1 MKNIG
6 IGAFVP
12 FLIALFPWCVTFMR
26 SHYLYSELKDTERF
40 FLSLERRFEIKFTI
54 TSTFIIS
61 NLTAFFILLIILKI
75 RGVYALMAML
85 INFVL
90 FGIYEFIIIK
100 YGNEHPRNLHVIINN
115 IDYILLHRIDDK
127 HISARPSQ
135 NKDDGSIILL
145 SINEIINH
153 RISIQ

>member
-1 MKNIG
+1 
-6 IGAFVP
+6 
-12 FLIALFPWCVTFMR
+12 
-26 SHYLYSELKDTERF
+26 
-40 FLSLERRFEIKFTI
+40 
-54 TSTFIIS
+54 
-61 NLTAFFILLIILKI
+61 
-75 RGVYALMAML
+75 MAML

-90 FGIYEFIIIK
+90 FGIYKFIIIK
-100 YGNEHPRNLHVIINN
+100 YENKHPRNLHVIINS